1 MNALLRFMEDEYPHA
16 TNDELANLAR
26 AIFDDTPAYL
36 KEIDHLLNPKH
47 KENECS
53 TNS

>member
-26 AIFDDTPAYL
+26 AIFDDTTVYL
-36 KEIDHLLNPKH
+36 KELDHLLTDNPKQTTH
-47 KENECS
+47 DA
-53 TNS
+53 